1 MNSNS
6 SRQLL
11 VWSVPTV
18 AIVLSILWY
27 RKRLRRLQ
35 TDSGGTEP
43 SILEKEQL
51 VALEQ
56 QQIEDAEELRLVQQE
71 YKRLLAQ
78 GFKSEKVAQVKQLI
92 PEISSEPKV
101 AVKEVVEEQ
110 IVVVEKQQLEAV
122 PELEP
127 CALSPT
133 KTMKA
138 KVATAATAVEQ
149 ITELTAKISVDVQ
162 QTQPQPRDSANT
174 SPAEAMLASPTI
186 SHDSDTHSVVSS
198 KFSCSL
204 TQCVY
209 HFQINEFSWP

>member
-1 MNSNS
+1 M
-6 SRQLL
+6 
-11 VWSVPTV
+11 PTV

-35 TDSGGTEP
+35 TDPGGTEP

-56 QQIEDAEELRLVQQE
+56 QQKEDAEELRLVEQE
-71 YKRLLAQ
+71 FKRLLAQ
-78 GFKSEKVAQVKQLI
+78 GFLSEKVAQVKKLV
-92 PEISSEPKV
+92 PEISAQPKV

-110 IVVVEKQQLEAV
+110 IVVVEKQQLESV
-122 PELEP
+122 PELET

-133 KTMKA
+133 KKMKA
-138 KVATAATAVEQ
+138 KVPATSAAAVEQ

-198 KFSCSL
+198 IFSYFLSRNAFLSCK
-204 TQCVY
+204 
-209 HFQINEFSWP
+209 N